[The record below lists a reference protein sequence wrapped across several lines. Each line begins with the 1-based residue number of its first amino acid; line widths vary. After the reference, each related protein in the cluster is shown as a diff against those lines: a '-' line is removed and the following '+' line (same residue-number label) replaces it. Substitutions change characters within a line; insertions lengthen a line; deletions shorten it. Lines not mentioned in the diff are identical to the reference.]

1 MSVAKNGNGYGRYSF
16 YATLAIASF
25 TVIGAI
31 IWIGGIANEV
41 AQNKALID
49 TTEKRLDILSD
60 DLRRNDLDT
69 ANMKVNS
76 CQQFAK
82 VETQMGTV
90 ETIINTIRVDDLRQ
104 RGLMWPKTFS
114 QPYPD
119 TFYEIKIPHEILPC

>member
-1 MSVAKNGNGYGRYSF
+1 MTAGTNGYGRYTF
-16 YATLAIASF
+16 YASAAVVVFSIVGS
-25 TVIGAI
+25 I
-31 IWIGGIANEV
+31 IWVGGIANEV

-49 TTEKRLDILSD
+49 TMDKRVGVIGE

-90 ETIINTIRVDDLRQ
+90 ETVINTIRVDDLRQ
-104 RGLMWPKTFS
+104 RGLIWPKTFG